1 MVNAESQLLVKTHV
15 ARDLLQNAAVFKTDK
30 LVVWEYVSNSLQYVD
45 AGASPRVK
53 VVLRSRKKQISI
65 SDNGRGM
72 DWRGLQ
78 NFFVMHGE
86 NVDRKKG
93 RPGRGR
99 FGTGK
104 SAAFGIGDVLR
115 ITTTRNGKRS
125 RVELRRKDVDGWSSE
140 DPIPVRTIERE
151 TRTTASNGT
160 SIEIEG
166 IHLRRLDQAGIIR
179 YIERHLTKW
188 PKGATVFVNN
198 HECEFSEPVVAR
210 EVRFPPQGPLRTR
223 LGDVELILKVA
234 KAPLDEDLRGV
245 SIYSNGVMHETTLAG
260 SEGREMAQYI
270 FGEIDV
276 PRLDDDASPMRPF
289 DLSRS
294 LQLNRNNPLV
304 QAIYAFIGP
313 KIDQLRRELM
323 ADERKRRAS
332 AEAKRLGKQ
341 AAEIAKVINDDFR
354 DFRERV
360 AKARAKAAGGSDPYP
375 TPADGSD
382 QDDLIYGAEL
392 PAEEVPAPGD
402 SGSQGGAGGSDAE
415 TPEPT
420 PQVVPGT
427 SDSEKKGQR
436 AGGTD
441 SRRRP
446 RGGFQVKFDYMG
458 LDEYRAKY
466 VSEERAIYINL
477 DHPQLSAAKGAS
489 SIDDPTFKRLAYE
502 VSFAEYAVAL
512 ASELAARDEYLDP
525 SDSIVD
531 IRETINRVARKGASL
546 YAK

>member
-1 MVNAESQLLVKTHV
+1 MVSAENQLLVKTHV

-45 AGASPRVK
+45 AGTSPRVK

-72 DWRGLQ
+72 DWRDLQ

-115 ITTTRNGKRS
+115 MTTTRNGKRS

-140 DPIPVRTIERE
+140 DPIPVLTVERE
-151 TRTTASNGT
+151 APTSAPNGT
-160 SIEIEG
+160 NIEIEG
-166 IHLRRLDQAGIIR
+166 IHLRKLDQAGIIR

-198 HECEFSEPVVAR
+198 HECEFTEPAVAR
-210 EVRFPPQGPLRTR
+210 EVLFQPDEPLRTK
-223 LGDVELILKVA
+223 LGDVELTLKVA

-276 PRLDDDASPMRPF
+276 PRLDDDTSPMRPF

-304 QAIYAFIGP
+304 RAIYAFIGP

-323 ADERKRRAS
+323 TAEGKRRAS

-341 AAEIAKVINDDFR
+341 AAEIAKVINEDFR

-360 AKARAKAAGGSDPYP
+360 VKARAKAAGGLDPYR
-375 TPADGSD
+375 TPVGGSD
-382 QDDLIYGAEL
+382 HDDLIYGAEL
-392 PAEEVPAPGD
+392 PAEVVSEPGE
-402 SGSQGGAGGSDAE
+402 SGSPGGSGNSGAE

-427 SDSEKKGQR
+427 PDSEKKGQR
-436 AGGTD
+436 AGDT
-441 SRRRP
+441 SKRRRP

-458 LDEYRAKY
+458 PDEYRAKY

-477 DHPQLSAAKGAS
+477 DHPQLAAAKGSS

-546 YAK
+546 YAM

>member
-72 DWRGLQ
+72 DWRDLQ

-125 RVELRRKDVDGWSSE
+125 RVELRRKDVEGWSSE

-160 SIEIEG
+160 NIEIEG

-198 HECEFSEPVVAR
+198 HECEFSEPAVAR
-210 EVRFPPQGPLRTR
+210 EVRFPPQGPLRTK

-234 KAPLDEDLRGV
+234 KSPLDEDLRGV

-332 AEAKRLGKQ
+332 AEARRLGKQ

-360 AKARAKAAGGSDPYP
+360 AKARAKAAGGSDPYS

-382 QDDLIYGAEL
+382 QNDLIYGAEL
-392 PAEEVPAPGD
+392 PAEEVSAPGD

-446 RGGFQVKFDYMG
+446 RGGFQVKFDSMG
-458 LDEYRAKY
+458 VDEFRAKY

>member
-1 MVNAESQLLVKTHV
+1 MVSAENQLLVKTHV

-45 AGASPRVK
+45 AGTSPRVK

-115 ITTTRNGKRS
+115 ITTTRSGKRS

-198 HECEFSEPVVAR
+198 HECEFSEPAVAR
-210 EVRFPPQGPLRTR
+210 EARFPPEGPLRAK

-245 SIYSNGVMHETTLAG
+245 SVYSNGVMHETTLAG

-276 PRLDDDASPMRPF
+276 PRLDDDTSPMRPF

-294 LQLNRNNPLV
+294 LQLNPNNPLV

-332 AEAKRLGKQ
+332 AEARRLGKQ
-341 AAEIAKVINDDFR
+341 AAEIAKVINEDFQ

-360 AKARAKAAGGSDPYP
+360 AKARAKAAGGSDPYH
-375 TPADGSD
+375 TPAGSD

-392 PAEEVPAPGD
+392 PAEEVSVPGD
-402 SGSQGGAGGSDAE
+402 SGSQGGSGNGDAE

-427 SDSEKKGQR
+427 TDSEKKGQR
-436 AGGTD
+436 AGSTGN
-441 SRRRP
+441 RRRP
-446 RGGFQVKFDYMG
+446 RGGFQVQFKYMG
-458 LDEYRAKY
+458 VDEFRAKY
-466 VSEERAIYINL
+466 VPDERAIHINL
-477 DHPQLSAAKGAS
+477 DHPQLAAAKGSS
-489 SIDDPTFKRLAYE
+489 SIDDPIFKRLAYE

>member
-1 MVNAESQLLVKTHV
+1 MVNAESQLVVKTHV

-45 AGASPRVK
+45 AGTSPRVK

-115 ITTTRNGKRS
+115 IDTTRNGKRS

-140 DPIPVRTIERE
+140 NPIPVRTIERE
-151 TRTTASNGT
+151 APTTAPNGT
-160 SIEIEG
+160 NIEIEG
-166 IHLRRLDQAGIIR
+166 IHLRKLDQAGIIR

-198 HECEFSEPVVAR
+198 HECEFSEPAVAR
-210 EVRFPPQGPLRTR
+210 EVRFRPDEPLRTR
-223 LGDVELILKVA
+223 LGDVELTLKVA

-260 SEGREMAQYI
+260 FEGREMSQYI

-276 PRLDDDASPMRPF
+276 PRLDDDTSPMRPF

-313 KIDQLRRELM
+313 RIDQLRRELL

-341 AAEIAKVINDDFR
+341 AAEIAKVINEDFR

-360 AKARAKAAGGSDPYP
+360 AKARAKAAGVSDPYR
-375 TPADGSD
+375 TPVDGSD

-392 PAEEVPAPGD
+392 PAEVVSEPGE
-402 SGSQGGAGGSDAE
+402 SGSQSGSGSSDVA

-427 SDSEKKGQR
+427 PESEKQGQR
-436 AGGTD
+436 AGGTGK
-441 SRRRP
+441 RRRP

-458 LDEYRAKY
+458 MAEFRAKY
-466 VSEERAIYINL
+466 VPEERAIYINL
-477 DHPQLSAAKGAS
+477 DHPQLAAAKGSS